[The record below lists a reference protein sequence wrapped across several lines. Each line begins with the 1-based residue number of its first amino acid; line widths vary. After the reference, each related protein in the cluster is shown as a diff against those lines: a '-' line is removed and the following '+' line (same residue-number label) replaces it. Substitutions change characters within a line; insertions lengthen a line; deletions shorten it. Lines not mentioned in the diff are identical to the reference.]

1 MAKKRNNGQWTEA
14 RYESFI
20 KSALR
25 RASVRWPPRY
35 QTLKEAFVGK
45 KVNKETGRQ
54 AMHYECAKCKEHFPA
69 KQVEVNHK
77 EPIVPIT
84 GFDSWDGVISRMFCE
99 KDKLEVLCKPCHKLI
114 TKEENDARREH
125 SKSRK

>member
-35 QTLKEAFVGK
+35 QTLKEAFVEK

-77 EPIVPIT
+77 EPIVPVT

>member
-1 MAKKRNNGQWTEA
+1 MTKKRNNGQWTEA

-35 QTLKEAFVGK
+35 LALKDAYVGK
-45 KVNKETGRQ
+45 KINPETGRM
-54 AMHYECAKCKEHFPA
+54 AMHYECVMCVSHLPA

-84 GFDSWDGVISRMFCE
+84 GFDSWDGVIARLFCE
-99 KDKLEVLCKPCHKLI
+99 KDKLEVLCKPCHRII
-114 TKEENDARREH
+114 TKEENDARREYAK
-125 SKSRK
+125 SKK

>member
-1 MAKKRNNGQWTEA
+1 
-14 RYESFI
+14 
-20 KSALR
+20 
-25 RASVRWPPRY
+25 
-35 QTLKEAFVGK
+35 
-45 KVNKETGRQ
+45 
-54 AMHYECAKCKEHFPA
+54 MHYECAKCKEHFPA

-77 EPIVPIT
+77 EPIVPVT

>member
-54 AMHYECAKCKEHFPA
+54 AMHYECAKCKGHFPA

-77 EPIVPIT
+77 EPIVPVT